1 MNSADAEKL
10 MQAAQYTNI
19 YGKEF
24 SEGISHEDRP
34 QGTVWKAMY
43 LTVIDSYLLEF
54 NIQSFDRAMAEGL
67 QHCVE
72 DTRFFDPTK
81 AKAVAGANSRP
92 YNPAQSSAIASP
104 RELELIVGTSK
115 A

>member
-1 MNSADAEKL
+1 
-10 MQAAQYTNI
+10 
-19 YGKEF
+19 
-24 SEGISHEDRP
+24 
-34 QGTVWKAMY
+34 MY